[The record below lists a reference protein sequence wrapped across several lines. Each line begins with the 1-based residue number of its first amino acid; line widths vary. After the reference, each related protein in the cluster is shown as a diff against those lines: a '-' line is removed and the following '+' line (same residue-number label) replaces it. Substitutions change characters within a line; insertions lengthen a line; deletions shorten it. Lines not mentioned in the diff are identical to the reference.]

1 MNIKDFRKGEIITR
15 VVPEIELSSG
25 GGFSIF
31 PTQTETKNYDRVG
44 RPVEFVGI
52 ANGLIY
58 YLENGKTQSL
68 PFEKCKD
75 GWEKYINPET
85 L

>member
-1 MNIKDFRKGEIITR
+1 MNIAKFKKGEIITR
-15 VVPEIELSSG
+15 VAPIKEFSSG
-25 GGFSIF
+25 GFSMF
-31 PTQTETKNYDRVG
+31 PTQSEADNYERVG

-58 YLENGKTQSL
+58 YKENNKMQSL
-68 PFEKCKD
+68 PFGTSKE